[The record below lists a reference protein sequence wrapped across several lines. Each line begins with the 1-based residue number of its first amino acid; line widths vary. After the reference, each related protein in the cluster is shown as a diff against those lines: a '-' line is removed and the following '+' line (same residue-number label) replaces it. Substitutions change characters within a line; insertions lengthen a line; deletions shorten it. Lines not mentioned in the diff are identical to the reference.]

1 MGRQLC
7 NHNRK
12 TEQSGPKLGIG
23 RIRCQSLHIPVF
35 ARGLMAGRIKSSQE
49 AQAAEILDPFCV
61 KRLCFAMIIFKR
73 LARCEELAEKKG
85 CTVSQIALVWMFQQ
99 GLNMYVL
106 VSTTKAFR
114 LEENL
119 RAFTVE
125 LSEDEIRY
133 LNLQEE

>member
-1 MGRQLC
+1 M
-7 NHNRK
+7 
-12 TEQSGPKLGIG
+12 
-23 RIRCQSLHIPVF
+23 
-35 ARGLMAGRIKSSQE
+35 
-49 AQAAEILDPFCV
+49 
-61 KRLCFAMIIFKR
+61 
-73 LARCEELAEKKG
+73 
-85 CTVSQIALVWMFQQ
+85 SQIALAWMFQQ